1 MKFNDRSMALLG
13 IPDLPPR
20 AFIRKAGGGIIPQGG
35 GGSVPTSTTQT
46 NTGLPAW
53 ALPYAQDTL
62 AKQSALSE
70 RGYQPYGEDR
80 IAGFSPL
87 QEQARTQAA
96 GMQTNQG
103 VGQGMGIAG
112 QVAQGGLNTQ
122 NFGQAQADQYM
133 SPYMQNVVD
142 IQKRE
147 AQRQSGIQ
155 GTQQQAQAAQ
165 AGAFGGSRDAIMRA
179 ERERNLGTQM
189 GDIQAQGSQ
198 AAYTNAQQQ
207 FNTDQARGLQG
218 MQLAGNAANTL
229 GQLGGQQFQQGMDI
243 NKLQSAYGTQEQGLR
258 QAGLSQAYQDFQNQQ
273 AFPQQQLGYMANMIN
288 GLPIGTESSVYRT
301 GTSGSPSDLQTLGAL
316 GSTAYGLSKFFAGGG
331 LAEQKSVTSED
342 NIAAIVH
349 DLTDQEL
356 AKAKQAAEA
365 SGDKV
370 KLDVI
375 AKEEGARASMHRGL
389 GSLPVNMAKMLPTTL
404 SAARGGIV
412 AFAGTEEDGS
422 LVEDDDGGGG
432 NDNPMQLAQLG
443 GAGNRAIYDKS
454 LQRMMDLAEGTAKS
468 KLPEFT
474 PKDAAEA
481 RKASR
486 ALQMEGVTID
496 PYKDY
501 GKSVEEMDASRGK
514 NLEQAKGLAALRAG
528 AAMLQ
533 GNNAVRG
540 LASGASAFGE
550 SYGAALQADQQQKQ
564 SIATMRF
571 HMAEAQRKEQM
582 GMNKEAR
589 ADAALAQKARF
600 DAFNAGVNRDKAL
613 SGQFGGIARA
623 ARPQAVRGGGAG
635 SNNADKNYFS
645 ALKAVDNVSRII
657 SNEKK
662 DQTYIQMQ
670 QDASLT
676 PDTPAKKNRVEKAQK
691 YITETDAR
699 HKAMQDRAEGVLN
712 RYTPGG
718 NAPAAAPAVATKT
731 PDIASVAGAP
741 KGSKIGKMV
750 TGKGHEVIDASGK
763 LIGYAQ

>member
-62 AKQSALSE
+62 AKQSALSD

-122 NFGQAQADQYM
+122 AFGQAQADQYM

-207 FNTDQARGLQG
+207 FNADQNRGIQG
-218 MQLAGNAANTL
+218 MQLAGSAANTL
-229 GQLGGQQFQQGMDI
+229 GQLGGQQFQQGVDI
-243 NKLQSAYGTQEQGLR
+243 NKLQSAYGTQEQALK

-273 AFPQQQLGYMANMIN
+273 AYPQQQLGYMANMIN
-288 GLPIGTESSVYRT
+288 GLPVGTEQSVYKT
-301 GTSGSPSDLQTLGAL
+301 GTSGSPSDLQTF
-316 GSTAYGLSKFFAGGG
+316 GSLAANAYGLSKFFADGG
-331 LAEQKSVTSED
+331 SVDSQSNIED
-342 NIAAIVH
+342 IVRKLSDAQLDQAAKAAQARG
-349 DLTDQEL
+349 DQEQL
-356 AKAKQAAEA
+356 QVIGMEQA
-365 SGDKV
+365 
-370 KLDVI
+370 
-375 AKEEGARASMHRGL
+375 ARASMKRGL
-389 GSLPVNMAKMLPTTL
+389 GSMPVDMNKMMPTEE
-404 SAARGGIV
+404 SMARGGVV
-412 AFAGTEEDGS
+412 AFAGTDEEEDG
-422 LVEDDDGGGG
+422 DGSYV
-432 NDNPMQLAQLG
+432 DPDFTNPMQLAQLG
-443 GAGNRAIYDKS
+443 TSTQGNPKVYNEAVQS
-454 LQRMMDLAEGTAKS
+454 MMDLYKNNAKREF
-468 KLPEFT
+468 KEFT
-474 PKDAAEA
+474 PEDAAAA

-486 ALQMEGVTID
+486 KVQMEGVTSD
-496 PYKDY
+496 PYTPY
-501 GKSVEEMDASRGK
+501 GKSIDDMDASRGK

-533 GNNAVRG
+533 GNNAMRG
-540 LASGASAFGE
+540 LAGGASAFGE
-550 SYGAALQADQQQKQ
+550 SYGAAIQADQEQKQ
-564 SIATMRF
+564 SLAKMRF

-582 GMNKEAR
+582 GLSGEAR
-589 ADAALAQKARF
+589 KDAALAQKARF
-600 DAFNAGVNRDKAL
+600 DAFNAGTNRDKA
-613 SGQFGGIARA
+613 SGSILQNIARITQ
-623 ARPQAVRGGGAG
+623 ARKGAGGGAG
-635 SNNADKNYFS
+635 GPKP
-645 ALKAVDNVSRII
+645 LKL
-657 SNEKK
+657 NE
-662 DQTYIQMQ
+662 Q
-670 QDASLT
+670 L
-676 PDTPAKKNRVEKAQK
+676 
-691 YITETDAR
+691 
-699 HKAMQDRAEGVLN
+699 
-712 RYTPGG
+712 
-718 NAPAAAPAVATKT
+718 AAAEIALELNPDDEKMQKTVAGLRRAVLATKT
-731 PDIASVAGAP
+731 SDVGPTKAGGASDTLYQKLYTEENNNP
-741 KGSKIGKMV
+741 FIQSKLRKMTV
-750 TGKGHEVIDASGK
+750 DDRHAYIDGIVKKRVQAEGGNSANPTPNPGT
-763 LIGYAQ
+763 LLVPGNRPPLSAFQQP